1 MLHRGAIGIDPGQ
14 TGGVARIAPDG
25 SVLIIRGERYH
36 GQTLDHDAA
45 VMALLSGVM
54 ARPGDLVFL
63 EALGIRPRN
72 GVKSTRTAAVSWAAW
87 HGACSALG
95 LVCAVRSTVS
105 MDRAAGLPRHPPG
118 RKARKACVCRWASER
133 YPDLDLTRAR
143 GSVHDGLA
151 DALCFAT
158 AAQSS
163 LVQVAG

>member
-1 MLHRGAIGIDPGQ
+1 MLQRGAIGIDPGQ

-25 SVLIIRGERYH
+25 SVRIIRGERYH
-36 GQTLDHDAA
+36 GQTLDHSAA
-45 VMALLSGVM
+45 LFALKNVGAS
-54 ARPGDLVFL
+54 RGDLVYL
-63 EALGIRPRN
+63 ETLGIRPKN

-87 HGACSALG
+87 HGACSVLG

-133 YPDLDLTRAR
+133 YPDLDLARPR

-158 AAQSS
+158 AARLSVS
-163 LVQVAG
+163 TVAG

>member
-1 MLHRGAIGIDPGQ
+1 MIKRGAIGIDPGQ

-25 SVLIIRGERYH
+25 SIRIIRGESYH
-36 GQTLDHDAA
+36 GQTLGHSEALAA
-45 VMALLSGVM
+45 LELVGAS
-54 ARPGDLVFL
+54 RGDLVFL
-63 EALGIRPRN
+63 EALGIRPKN
-72 GVKSTRTAAVSWAAW
+72 GVRSTRTASVSWAAW
-87 HGACSALG
+87 HGACSVLG

-158 AAQSS
+158 AAHLAVST
-163 LVQVAG
+163 VAG

>member
-1 MLHRGAIGIDPGQ
+1 MLQRGAIGIDPGQ

-25 SVLIIRGERYH
+25 SIRIIRGERYH
-36 GQTLDHDAA
+36 GQTLDHAGAVAA
-45 VMALLSGVM
+45 LELVGAT
-54 ARPGDLVFL
+54 RGDLVFL

-72 GVKSTRTAAVSWAAW
+72 GVRSTRTAAVSWAAW
-87 HGACSALG
+87 HGACSVLG

-151 DALCFAT
+151 DALLFAT